1 MIKKISFGLLCLI
14 ILACLTFGGALLIA
28 SANNDIS
35 VRDQFFNW
43 FPALEQTV
51 ETEDEKSDDVV
62 IEDETEEEN
71 GEQTE
76 GEETNGEQTEGE
88 ETNGE
93 QTSGEDQTQT
103 E

>member
-1 MIKKISFGLLCLI
+1 MIKKISLWVVCAIVLVG
-14 ILACLTFGGALLIA
+14 LTFGGTLLTM
-28 SANNDIS
+28 SAIHDIS

-62 IEDETEEEN
+62 IEDETENEN
-71 GEQTE
+71 GEQTS
-76 GEETNGEQTEGE
+76 GEETNGED
-88 ETNGE
+88 